1 MANWTTILFLLVA
14 AAFCRSSSAATYTV
28 GDALGWTV
36 PPNPTVYSD
45 WASTK
50 TFVVGDILVF
60 NFASGRHDVT
70 EVTKSA
76 SDSCN
81 STNPISVANN
91 SPARITLTSAGDR
104 HFICSFPGHC
114 SNGQTLSITV
124 TSTSSSPAPQP
135 SSRPSPSPVPVP
147 VPSPSPSARS
157 PSPSPS
163 STPSSSPVPSPTPS
177 REPMTYIVG
186 DSFGW
191 NVPTSPTFYDSWA
204 QGKTFVVG
212 DVLALAAAM
221 ATTSTASTT
230 YKVGDDQGWKVPK
243 DDPAHYMAW
252 PVNKTFTV
260 GDKLGCISNLKL
272 MKGTRILQKEFTWTG
287 THNVAEVTKEE
298 YTRCVEVKT
307 VHEFSPVTISLD
319 TPGPKYFI
327 CAVVPHCSF
336 GQRLTIV
343 VEPDSSTTPPAPE
356 PTPSSAPSSLLAN
369 SLYAAM
375 LTIVSMFFTRL

>member
-212 DVLALAAAM
+212 DVLEFNFLIQRHDVAKVTKDNYASCSGQSPISL
-221 ATTSTASTT
+221 TTS
-230 YKVGDDQGWKVPK
+230 P
-243 DDPAHYMAW
+243 
-252 PVNKTFTV
+252 PVKIT
-260 GDKLGCISNLKL
+260 LS
-272 MKGTRILQKEFTWTG
+272 E
-287 THNVAEVTKEE
+287 
-298 YTRCVEVKT
+298 
-307 VHEFSPVTISLD
+307 
-319 TPGPKYFI
+319 PGEHFFI
-327 CAVVPHCSF
+327 CTFAGHCSF
-336 GQRLTIV
+336 GQKLAINVTGA
-343 VEPDSSTTPPAPE
+343 PATPPSSIALP
-356 PTPSSAPSSLLAN
+356 PSDTVPSTPSPTTAPPPPNAAASLRASAFFATFLAVAVA
-369 SLYAAM
+369 LFY
-375 LTIVSMFFTRL
+375 

>member
-1 MANWTTILFLLVA
+1 MAVVFNRTAILLLLVA
-14 AAFCRSSSAATYTV
+14 ASFCRSSFAATYTV

-36 PPNPTVYSD
+36 PPNPTIYSD

-91 SPARITLTSAGDR
+91 SPARITLTSAGDH

-124 TSTSSSPAPQP
+124 RSTSSSPAPQP
-135 SSRPSPSPVPVP
+135 SSRPSPSP
-147 VPSPSPSARS
+147 SPSLAPEPSSSTPS

-163 STPSSSPVPSPTPS
+163 STPSSSPVPSPAPS
-177 REPMTYIVG
+177 REPMTYVVG

-191 NVPTSPTFYDSWA
+191 NVPTSPNFYDSWA

-212 DVLALAAAM
+212 DVLEFNFAIQRHDVAKVTKDNYDSCSGQSPISLSTSPPVKITLSEPGEHFFICTFAGHCSVGQKLAINVTDGTATPPSSIALPPSDTVPSTPSPNTAPPPPPNAAASLQASAFF
-221 ATTSTASTT
+221 AT
-230 YKVGDDQGWKVPK
+230 
-243 DDPAHYMAW
+243 
-252 PVNKTFTV
+252 
-260 GDKLGCISNLKL
+260 
-272 MKGTRILQKEFTWTG
+272 
-287 THNVAEVTKEE
+287 
-298 YTRCVEVKT
+298 
-307 VHEFSPVTISLD
+307 
-319 TPGPKYFI
+319 
-327 CAVVPHCSF
+327 
-336 GQRLTIV
+336 
-343 VEPDSSTTPPAPE
+343 
-356 PTPSSAPSSLLAN
+356 LLAVAVALIN
-369 SLYAAM
+369 
-375 LTIVSMFFTRL
+375 